1 MKKENY
7 LIAYVYQE
15 RKSFSCSNI
24 SNLKYQKLREFDKG
38 YRGLNDKFISN
49 FITIIVTVQKNLCS
63 GNTFMSVFRML
74 DTCSSRVERVLAK

>member
-24 SNLKYQKLREFDKG
+24 SNLNCVKTLGEFDKG

-49 FITIIVTVQKNLCS
+49 FITIIVTVQKNF
-63 GNTFMSVFRML
+63 NQSVFG
-74 DTCSSRVERVLAK
+74 